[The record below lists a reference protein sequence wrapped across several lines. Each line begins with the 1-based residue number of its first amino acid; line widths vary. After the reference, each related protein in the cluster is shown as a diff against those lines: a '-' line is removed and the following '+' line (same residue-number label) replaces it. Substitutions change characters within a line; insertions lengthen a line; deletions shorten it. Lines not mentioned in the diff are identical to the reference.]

1 MENDENKIF
10 DILDD
15 NHEYV
20 RNLGH
25 TPVMT
30 VLVGSQNYGLATEK
44 SDYDTYTFILPT
56 LQDIATLREP
66 LSKTYIGINGHINV
80 KDIRLALNLL
90 KKTSPNSVEWFATK
104 HKLVAC
110 RYQTMLSNLPPSILR
125 CNTANMMNAIGG
137 MAHQLSKRNMSA
149 GKRFSHMLRM
159 KCMIDN
165 YFNPGSDML
174 SMTED
179 LRCLALRAKQDPDNP
194 LWDEQLLEW
203 EVYIHKTLDTVDL
216 HRFDE
221 SSAEAIALIENLQK
235 EFTRRA
241 ACERGVIHAKA
252 IDP

>member
-1 MENDENKIF
+1 
-10 DILDD
+10 
-15 NHEYV
+15 
-20 RNLGH
+20 
-25 TPVMT
+25 
-30 VLVGSQNYGLATEK
+30 
-44 SDYDTYTFILPT
+44 
-56 LQDIATLREP
+56 
-66 LSKTYIGINGHINV
+66 
-80 KDIRLALNLL
+80 
-90 KKTSPNSVEWFATK
+90 
-104 HKLVAC
+104 
-110 RYQTMLSNLPPSILR
+110 
-125 CNTANMMNAIGG
+125 
-137 MAHQLSKRNMSA
+137 
-149 GKRFSHMLRM
+149 
-159 KCMIDN
+159 MIDN

-203 EVYIHKTLDTVDL
+203 EVYIHKTLETVDL